1 MIKKHS
7 RRRKA
12 PPVSDGR
19 LTFTI
24 VIDAQKIVVSY
35 PALQRRWP
43 GSGKFRDFVTM
54 SGIPAYH

>member
-35 PALQRRWP
+35 PALQR
-43 GSGKFRDFVTM
+43 
-54 SGIPAYH
+54 